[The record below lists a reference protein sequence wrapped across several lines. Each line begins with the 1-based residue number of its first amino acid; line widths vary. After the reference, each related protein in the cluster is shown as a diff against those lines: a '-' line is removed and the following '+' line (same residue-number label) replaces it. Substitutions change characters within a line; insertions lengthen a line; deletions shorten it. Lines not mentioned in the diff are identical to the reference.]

1 MGHLKTVGILLDI
14 KHLTA
19 EGLSKSQIA
28 RRLGM
33 DRGTVTK
40 YLAMDKVPEQIRRKA
55 VSHKIDDFVD
65 HIKARLAKYPELTAE
80 RLFREIEKLGYTGS
94 RRSVRR
100 HVAQF
105 RPQQQRVYKPFET
118 LPGEQAQVDWGH
130 EGTFEENG
138 QRLNLYSF
146 NFILSHCRLR
156 YVEYTT
162 SQDMATFLACHQ
174 RALQYIGG
182 CPREIV
188 YDNAKTVVLDRVGTV
203 VRFHPELL
211 RFAAGY
217 GFKPRACWVNDPES
231 KGKVE
236 STVKYVR
243 RDFFYGTEFTTLS
256 NLNEQRLTWLNEVAN
271 RKVSEATGRVPFE
284 HLAEERSFLQ
294 PLPAQPVGTYAEAE
308 AQVTKTCLFSW
319 GGNQYSVPDQ
329 LARHKVKLHVYE
341 DHLEVYF
348 AGKQVVSLPRLHGKG
363 QRLIQDEHYTG
374 RSAGPGAKQ
383 VTLQQ
388 RFEALGPVA
397 HTYLKGLAQSKS
409 SSLREQVES
418 ILGLCEAYSEATVH
432 AAMERAAHYGNYSY
446 KAVKRIL
453 LRQERAPE
461 SLPQQP
467 AEGLFLTISVPA
479 VHVEQR
485 SLEYYAQAG
494 RR

>member
-14 KHLTA
+14 KHLAA

-33 DRGTVTK
+33 DRGTVAK
-40 YLAMDKVPEQIRRKA
+40 YLAVDEIPEQIRRKA
-55 VSHKIDDFVD
+55 VSRKIDDFTD

-80 RLFREIEKLGYTGS
+80 RLFREIEKLGFSGS
-94 RRSVRR
+94 RRTVRR
-100 HVAQF
+100 YVAQL

-138 QRLNLYSF
+138 QRFNLYSF
-146 NFILSHCRLR
+146 NFILSHSRVR

-162 SQDMATFLACHQ
+162 SQDMATFLACHV

-211 RFAAGY
+211 RFAVGY
-217 GFKPRACWVNDPES
+217 GFSPRACWVNDPES

-236 STVKYVR
+236 STVKYAR
-243 RDFFYGTEFTTLS
+243 RDFFYGTEFTSLS
-256 NLNEQRLTWLNEVAN
+256 HLNEQRLTWLNEVAN
-271 RKVSEATGRVPFE
+271 RKVSEATGRVPFD

-294 PLPAQPVGTYAEAE
+294 SLPAIPVATYAEVE
-308 AQVTKTCLFSW
+308 VQVTKACLFSW
-319 GGNQYSVPDQ
+319 GGNQYSVPAH
-329 LARHKVKLHVYE
+329 LARNKVKLHVYE
-341 DHLEVYF
+341 DRLEVYF
-348 AGKQVVSLPRLHGKG
+348 SGKQVVNLPRLSGKG
-363 QRLIQDEHYTG
+363 QRLIQDEHYAD
-374 RSAGPGAKQ
+374 RSAGPRAKQ
-383 VTLQQ
+383 ITLQQ
-388 RFEALGPVA
+388 RFEAIGPVA
-397 HTYLKGLAQSKS
+397 HDFLKGLAQSKS
-409 SSLREQVES
+409 GNLREQAES
-418 ILGLCEAYSEATVH
+418 ILGLCEAYDNQTVH
-432 AAMERAAHYGNYSY
+432 AAMERAAHFGNYSY

-453 LRQERAPE
+453 LRRERTPE

-467 AEGLFLTISVPA
+467 TEGAPLTSVPA
-479 VHVEQR
+479 VSVEQR
-485 SLEYYAQAG
+485 PLDYYAQAG